1 MCQFKFLMIVCKKK
15 QKVVKGEEVVDL
27 KCFFTISVK
36 NRMFSLE
43 EEWITF
49 NANVQMSKKIMKIKK

>member
-1 MCQFKFLMIVCKKK
+1 MIVCKKN

-43 EEWITF
+43 EE
-49 NANVQMSKKIMKIKK
+49 

>member
-1 MCQFKFLMIVCKKK
+1 
-15 QKVVKGEEVVDL
+15 VKGEEVVDL

-43 EEWITF
+43 DEWVTF